1 MSRPQAL
8 RPAERTAPTVTDSLD
23 RMVDAA
29 QNNVV
34 GDQVLLLR
42 PDVTSAVGS
51 ALQSGG
57 LVLGGTALLVVC
69 WIIAL
74 MATFQLL
81 APHLGTLGTFGVLIA
96 LNVLPGIA
104 ILVAWRGAAERG
116 RVAAHGHG
124 RSRDGGNLVAAALRG
139 VFDQRRR
146 IDR

>member
-8 RPAERTAPTVTDSLD
+8 RPAEPTAPTVTDSLD

-42 PDVTSAVGS
+42 GGVTSAVGW

-57 LVLGGTALLVVC
+57 PVLGGTALLVVC

-81 APHLGTLGTFGVLIA
+81 APDLGTLGTFGVLIA

-104 ILVAWRGAAERG
+104 ILVAWRGAAELG

-124 RSRDGGNLVAAALRG
+124 RSRDSGNLVAAALRG